1 MPKAIKKFIKF
12 LITIILVVGI
22 YYVGYAVGHKNLIIE
37 EGYQP
42 RIIGIE
48 SGKPK
53 DLDFSI
59 FWNAW
64 DTLKANFFGQLD
76 NKNLIYGA
84 ISGMVEAANDPYTTY
99 LTPEDAQRF
108 DEDLSGSFDGIGAE
122 IENKNGLLIVVAPL
136 DDSPAKMAGLRSQ
149 DVILKIDGED
159 VSKMTFYGAINKI
172 RGKKGTVVTVSIYRP
187 STKENLEIKI
197 TRDTIKVNSV
207 KWEEKNGILVIKIA
221 QFGEDTVSLTKQ
233 AAQLIIDKNYPGL
246 IIDLRDNPG
255 GYLESAVDIASLF
268 VDNNKTIV
276 QEENN
281 KGEKKQI
288 PATLNPIL
296 KNKKLVVLINEGSAS
311 ASEIFAGAIG
321 DYQLGTVIGQK
332 SFGKGSVQSLEDLK
346 DGSKIKITVAKW
358 LTPKGRAIDKE
369 GIKPD
374 IEVKINEDDIKNKR
388 DPQLDRALEEVNR

>member
-1 MPKAIKKFIKF
+1 MTNSYKKFIKF
-12 LITIILVVGI
+12 LITLLFIGAV
-22 YYVGYAVGHKNLIIE
+22 YAAGYAIGHKNLVIE
-37 EGYQP
+37 ENYQP
-42 RIIGIE
+42 RILGLD
-48 SGKPK
+48 SGKSK

-64 DTLKANFFGQLD
+64 DTLKANFFGKLD
-76 NKNLIYGA
+76 SKSLIYGA
-84 ISGMVEAANDPYTTY
+84 ISGMVDAAGDPYTTY

-136 DDSPAKMAGLRSQ
+136 DDSPAKIAGLRSQ

-172 RGKKGTVVTVSIYRP
+172 RGKKGTIVTVSIYRP

-268 VDNNKTIV
+268 IDNNKTVV

-332 SFGKGSVQSLEDLK
+332 SFGKGSVQTLEDLK

-374 IEVKINEDDIKNKR
+374 IEVKISEDDIKNNR
-388 DPQLDRALEEVNR
+388 DPQMDRALELIR